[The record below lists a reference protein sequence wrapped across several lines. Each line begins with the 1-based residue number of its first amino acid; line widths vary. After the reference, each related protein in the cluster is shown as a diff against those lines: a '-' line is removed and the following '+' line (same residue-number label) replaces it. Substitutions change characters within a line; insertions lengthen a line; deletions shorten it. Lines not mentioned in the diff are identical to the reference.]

1 MSVPILYIAS
11 RPFIPAAGGRENM
24 IFQSLQF
31 LENQHKVSVV
41 IFKGK
46 NELVDLQRYYARFPK
61 FRFHLL
67 DLPTA
72 PNWILEWIITA
83 RPLPLQVAM
92 YLSRSGKRLI
102 RSIIDDQKCKLVIA
116 DMLRT
121 SMLFQT
127 KDCISVVELDD
138 LLSVRYLHNIRASVG
153 NRLLGTYED
162 RMPAFAAKIAN
173 RFSRTVLRYER
184 WAISRMERNSAT
196 RHNAVVF
203 VSHAEAALF
212 KQMTG
217 ADNVYAVPPTTKI
230 RKAPDRLL
238 PSPTDRI
245 NLMFFGNMHT
255 TANRQSLRYVLES
268 VLPALTHLGVDYR
281 FHAIGR
287 CPPELIAR
295 YQRPDVF
302 FTGFLDNPDDL
313 FDSMHIHIAPMFGGT
328 GIKTKILESLA
339 RGIPTI
345 TTADGVI
352 GMSVESGRE
361 LFICADANEIAL
373 RCVDLARDANLYRLL
388 SKASARFASEQFN
401 FDINRNRYLDIL
413 RTCLAAPVA
422 KTAPVL
428 GGAQ

>member
-1 MSVPILYIAS
+1 MNAPVLYIAS
-11 RPFIPAAGGRENM
+11 RPFLPASGGRENM

-31 LENQHKVSVV
+31 LENQHDVSVV

-46 NELVDLQRYYARFPK
+46 NELVDLRRYYARFPA

-72 PNWILEWIITA
+72 HNWIREWIITA

-102 RSIIDDQKCKLVIA
+102 RSIMKEQKCKLVIA

-121 SMLFQT
+121 SMLFQS

-153 NRLLGTYED
+153 NRPLGTYED
-162 RMPAFAAKIAN
+162 RMPPFAAKIVN
-173 RFSRTVLRYER
+173 RFSTTVLRYER

-196 RHNAVVF
+196 KHNAVVL

-230 RKAPDRLL
+230 HKAPDRLL
-238 PSPTDRI
+238 PSPTERI

-255 TANRQSLRYVLES
+255 TANRESLRYVLED
-268 VLPALTHLGVDYR
+268 VLPALTHHGVDYR

-287 CPPELIAR
+287 CPPEIIAR
-295 YQRPDVF
+295 YQRPDVA

-313 FDSMHIHIAPMFGGT
+313 FDSMHIHLAPMFGGT

-345 TTADGVI
+345 TTTDGVI

-373 RCVDLARDANLYRLL
+373 RCVDLARDANLYKLL
-388 SKASARFASEQFN
+388 SKTSARFASEQFN

-413 RTCLAAPVA
+413 NTCLAAPVA